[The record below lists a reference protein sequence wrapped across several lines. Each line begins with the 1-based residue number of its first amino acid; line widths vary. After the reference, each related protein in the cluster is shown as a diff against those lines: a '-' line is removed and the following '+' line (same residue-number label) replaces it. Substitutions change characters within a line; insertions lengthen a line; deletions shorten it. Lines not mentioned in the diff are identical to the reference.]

1 MWQEFWEEEEGMGTV
16 EMILII
22 AALVAV
28 ALVFRNQ
35 ITGFITNT
43 GSKVFGDAENVANGN

>member
-35 ITGFITNT
+35 IMGFITNT
-43 GSKVFGDAENVANGN
+43 GNDVFNQASQQATS